1 MAKCLRVVSLATSC
15 QFLCIIAVSN
25 LPMPEKGVTKGR
37 ILVSVCGVRW
47 GNR

>member
-1 MAKCLRVVSLATSC
+1 MTKWWRVVSLSTLC

-25 LPMPEKGVTKGR
+25 LPMPEKGVTMGENFGFY
-37 ILVSVCGVRW
+37 GVRW